1 MSSNQYLYSLIDIQE
16 YRLKTE
22 IVNQIYDYIIQ
33 SSWSVTDI
41 VVSNTLSIG
50 GPISNVNGF
59 YSAYINGSVLIR
71 HDCNINGNISIIG
84 DSQLNTLTVYGDM
97 NSKGNFILKNA
108 DVINIDAVYANI
120 SNNLNVIGNTSL
132 NNLRVANG
140 ANISGQTNLS
150 SLKVDNGANIS
161 GVLNVSSLTVEG
173 IVNISGH
180 ANLSSL
186 FVRNGAIIS
195 GQTNLSSLFV
205 KNDANITGIINI
217 FNGANISGVINVS
230 SLNVMGIVNISG
242 HTNLSSLSVRNGANI
257 SGQTNLSS
265 LSIINNATIFGNTK
279 INALELTTLTST
291 VKSFF
296 NNGLEV
302 MGGSNMSGGNRM
314 DTLTVNTLT
323 ANAKS
328 SIHSLDIT
336 NERLKVDKGI
346 LITKFDRLTAVDGN
360 NFYSSVC
367 DGTLYANEIYC
378 QKINSKNYATTAE
391 ATDLTQQSV
400 TSIIVSNKNF
410 TYDKINYFV
419 AFGFKSAT
427 ETATTIGNNTIPIV
441 INMYGDGAFVY
452 GLTYDSTNVNTTF
465 DLSANSALSGI
476 TYNGPFNIG
485 QSTPN
490 VFNVNATITH
500 FSGGDMALDGNLILG
515 GNVTS
520 TSDKRL
526 KENIIPL
533 DDCLNK
539 IKKIR
544 GYNYTR
550 NDLPDKNK
558 KHLGLL
564 AQEVEEVFP
573 ELVTETNNVKSINYQ
588 SFVAVLLECIKELND
603 KIENKIL

>member
-1 MSSNQYLYSLIDIQE
+1 M
-16 YRLKTE
+16 
-22 IVNQIYDYIIQ
+22 
-33 SSWSVTDI
+33 
-41 VVSNTLSIG
+41 NT
-50 GPISNVNGF
+50 
-59 YSAYINGSVLIR
+59 
-71 HDCNINGNISIIG
+71 
-84 DSQLNTLTVYGDM
+84 
-97 NSKGNFILKNA
+97 
-108 DVINIDAVYANI
+108 
-120 SNNLNVIGNTSL
+120 
-132 NNLRVANG
+132 
-140 ANISGQTNLS
+140 
-150 SLKVDNGANIS
+150 
-161 GVLNVSSLTVEG
+161 
-173 IVNISGH
+173 
-180 ANLSSL
+180 
-186 FVRNGAIIS
+186 
-195 GQTNLSSLFV
+195 
-205 KNDANITGIINI
+205 
-217 FNGANISGVINVS
+217 
-230 SLNVMGIVNISG
+230 
-242 HTNLSSLSVRNGANI
+242 
-257 SGQTNLSS
+257 
-265 LSIINNATIFGNTK
+265 
-279 INALELTTLTST
+279 LELTTLTSR

-302 MGGSNMSGGNRM
+302 AGGSNMSGGNRM
-314 DTLTVNTLT
+314 DTLTVNTIT
-323 ANAKS
+323 TNAKS

-336 NERLKVDKGI
+336 N
-346 LITKFDRLTAVDGN
+346 DRLTANKGMLIPKWDKLSALDGN

-378 QKINSKNYATTAE
+378 QKINSKNYANIAE

-400 TSIIVSNKNF
+400 TSIIVSNNSF
-410 TYDKINYFV
+410 TYNKINYFV
-419 AFGFKSAT
+419 AFGFKNVT
-427 ETATTIGNNTIPIV
+427 DTAATIGNSTIPIV

-452 GLTYDSTNVNTTF
+452 GLTSFDTGIDTTF
-465 DLSANSALSGI
+465 DLSANAALSGI

-490 VFNVNATITH
+490 IFNVNATSTH
-500 FSGGDMALDGNLILG
+500 FSGGDMTLDGNLILG

-539 IKKIR
+539 IKKIG

-550 NDLPDKNK
+550 NDLADKNK